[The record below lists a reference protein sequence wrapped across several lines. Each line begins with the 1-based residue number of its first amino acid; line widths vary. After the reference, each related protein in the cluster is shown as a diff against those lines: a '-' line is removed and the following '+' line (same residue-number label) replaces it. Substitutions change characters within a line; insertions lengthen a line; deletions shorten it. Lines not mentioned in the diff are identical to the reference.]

1 MSNTETKTAMMRNAN
16 WIAVEDYKFPG
27 GWTDSA
33 TGRGN
38 SADGDKDDRA
48 RALCRELEAGNILF
62 FPKLPYE
69 FPSDEREF
77 LLSREWNELRL
88 HKNVS
93 YRPADD
99 VMRGFSGDHDT
110 QIHLHHIVRNYSAH
124 VVKFLR
130 DFLRPYAG
138 KWKLDFA
145 SFRPFEEEGRD
156 LSLHKRNDLL
166 HVDAFRLRPT
176 RGGRILRVFTNLHA
190 TKPRVW
196 YAIGDFGYVAE
207 KYAADA
213 GVSRFAAKNGALRRS
228 VSRWAAGLGL
238 ARLSRT
244 PYDRFMLRFHDYL
257 KENDDFQRNSPKVR
271 LEFPPGATWMVFT
284 DGVAHAAMSGQ
295 FAVEQTL
302 LIPPEALVAPESA
315 PYRILERIAAT
326 RLC

>member
-1 MSNTETKTAMMRNAN
+1 MSNTQTTTAKMRNAN

-33 TGRGN
+33 TGGGN
-38 SADGDKDDRA
+38 SADKDARA
-48 RALCRELEAGNILF
+48 RTLCRELEAGKILLF
-62 FPKLPYE
+62 GKLPYE

-99 VMRGFSGDHDT
+99 VMRGFSGDHGT
-110 QIHLHHIVRNYSAH
+110 ETHLHHIVRNYSAH
-124 VVKFLR
+124 VVKFLS

-145 SFRPFEEEGRD
+145 SFRPLEEQGRD

-196 YAIGDFGYVAE
+196 YAIDDFGYVAG
-207 KYAADA
+207 KYAANA
-213 GVSRFAAKNGALRRS
+213 GLSRFAAKNGALRRG

-257 KENDDFQRNSPKVR
+257 KESDDFQRNSPKVR

-295 FAVEQTL
+295 FAMEQTL

-315 PYRILERIAAT
+315 PYRILERIAAG

>member
-1 MSNTETKTAMMRNAN
+1 MSNTKSTTAKMRNAN
-16 WIAVEDYKFPG
+16 WIAVEDYRFPG

-33 TGRGN
+33 TGGEN
-38 SADGDKDDRA
+38 SADKDARA
-48 RALCRELEAGNILF
+48 RALCRELEAGKILLF
-62 FPKLPYE
+62 AKLPYE

-99 VMRGFSGDHDT
+99 VMRGFSGDHGT
-110 QIHLHHIVRNYSAH
+110 ETHLHHIVRNYSAH
-124 VVKFLR
+124 VVKFLS

-138 KWKLDFA
+138 KWKRDFA
-145 SFRPFEEEGRD
+145 SFRPFEEQGRD

-213 GVSRFAAKNGALRRS
+213 GVSRFAARNSALRRS

-257 KENDDFQRNSPKVR
+257 KESDDFQRNSPKVR

-295 FAVEQTL
+295 FAMEQTL
-302 LIPPEALVAPESA
+302 LIPPGALVAPESA

>member
-1 MSNTETKTAMMRNAN
+1 MSNAETKTAKMRNAN

-27 GWTDSA
+27 GWTDPTA
-33 TGRGN
+33 GGEN
-38 SADGDKDDRA
+38 SADKDARA
-48 RALCRELEAGNILF
+48 RALCRELEAGKILF
-62 FPKLPYE
+62 FAKLPYE

-99 VMRGFSGDHDT
+99 VMRGFSGDHGT

-124 VVKFLR
+124 VVKFLS
-130 DFLRPYAG
+130 DFLRPYAS

-145 SFRPFEEEGRD
+145 SFRPLEEQGRD

-196 YAIGDFGYVAE
+196 YAIDDFGYVAE

-213 GVSRFAAKNGALRRS
+213 GLSRFAAKNGALRRS

-257 KENDDFQRNSPKVR
+257 KENDDFQRNSPKMR
-271 LEFPPGATWMVFT
+271 LEFPAGATWMVFT

-295 FAVEQTL
+295 FAIEQTL
-302 LIPPEALVAPESA
+302 LIPPDALVAPESA
-315 PYRILERIAAT
+315 PYRILERIAAA

>member
-1 MSNTETKTAMMRNAN
+1 MSNTQTTTAKMRNAN

-33 TGRGN
+33 TGGEN
-38 SADGDKDDRA
+38 SADKDARA
-48 RALCRELEAGNILF
+48 RALCRELEAGKILLF
-62 FPKLPYE
+62 AKLPYE

-99 VMRGFSGDHDT
+99 VMRGFSGDHGT
-110 QIHLHHIVRNYSAH
+110 ETHLHHIVRNYSAH
-124 VVKFLR
+124 VVKFLS

-145 SFRPFEEEGRD
+145 SFRPLEEQGRD

-196 YAIGDFGYVAE
+196 YAIDDFGYVAE

-213 GVSRFAAKNGALRRS
+213 GLSRFAAKNGWLRRS

-295 FAVEQTL
+295 FAMEQTL

-315 PYRILERIAAT
+315 PYRILERIAAA